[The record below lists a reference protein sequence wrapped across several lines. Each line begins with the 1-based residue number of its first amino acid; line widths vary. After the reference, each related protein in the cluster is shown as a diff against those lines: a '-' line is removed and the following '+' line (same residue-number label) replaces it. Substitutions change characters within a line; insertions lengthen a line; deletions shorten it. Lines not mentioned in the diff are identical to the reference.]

1 MKMSWEIK
9 NMKLKKVN
17 PFWYALIFGLVL
29 NCVIIPICV
38 TVFVVNNRKNNN
50 EIVMEEKLQ
59 EIVSYSDNS
68 NLYSF
73 LAEEHEEIITEV
85 SAALPEEKKYLST
98 SEIIDKIYE
107 VQANENFTRDDAVSL
122 YYKIAFYAERYG
134 LTLRE
139 ALTIVNVE
147 SDFTIYAH
155 NSKGDAY
162 GLCQVTKPCL
172 EEYNKY
178 HSNKTYT
185 LSQVYDVDVNLNIGF
200 WYYNL
205 ILTKYADS
213 YNYIT
218 TTTLE
223 KSIRDAYIVYNVG
236 PSTFNKIGVNGR
248 NSLRN
253 GVYPKSMFGC
263 KKGSTYKPILRLYE
277 VLDDWKE
284 VAS

>member
-1 MKMSWEIK
+1 
-9 NMKLKKVN
+9 MKLKKVN

-38 TVFVVNNRKNNN
+38 TVFVVNNRKNN
-50 EIVMEEKLQ
+50 EIVMKKKPQ
-59 EIVSYSDNS
+59 EIVSYSDNNDD
-68 NLYSF
+68 NLCSP
-73 LAEEHEEIITEV
+73 LAKEHEETITEV

-107 VQANENFTRDDAVSL
+107 VQANENFTKDDAVSL
-122 YYKIAFYAERYG
+122 YDKIALYAKRYG

-147 SDFTIYAH
+147 SDFTIKAH

-178 HSNKTYT
+178 HPNKTYT
-185 LSQVYDVDVNLNIGF
+185 LLQVCDVDVNLNIGF

-236 PSTFNKIGVNGR
+236 PSTFNSIGVNGR